1 MAWYMVHRHEATK
14 AGLHWDLR
22 LEENGVLK
30 SWAIPKGMPKESG
43 MRHLAIQTPDHDLE
57 YGKWEG
63 TIPEGSYGAGKVTID
78 ATGEYKTIERTKNK
92 WKFQCLTGKYK
103 GTWTLR
109 HWKNKQW
116 LITKS
121 ADQKY
126 SMSYSAEGES
136 CDFCEDPINV
146 TSCITDLEEWN
157 PKNCGKLVCDECQ
170 VQLLTPVNPQSGKSY
185 WVTGFCPICAQ
196 EEVSSGEMFNADAPL
211 DGQTFEAPYEI
222 KIYVP
227 STRLDTRISEAAF
240 QNRIRVTKSF
250 LSHLFGGYTSVQAQG
265 GYLSNEG
272 GVITEPVAVVTGF
285 ANPEDY
291 EDKLPLLERFIKSK
305 QKRWG
310 QESLGFEFENDF
322 FMYPDFV

>member
-43 MRHLAIQTPDHDLE
+43 VRHLAIQTPDHDLE

-78 ATGEYKTIERTKNK
+78 ATGEYKTIERTKTK

-121 ADQKY
+121 ADQRY
-126 SMSYSAEGES
+126 SMSYSAE
-136 CDFCEDPINV
+136 
-146 TSCITDLEEWN
+146 
-157 PKNCGKLVCDECQ
+157 
-170 VQLLTPVNPQSGKSY
+170 
-185 WVTGFCPICAQ
+185 
-196 EEVSSGEMFNADAPL
+196 APL
-211 DGQTFEAPYEI
+211 EGQTFEAPYEI

-240 QNRIRVTKSF
+240 QHRIRVTKSF

-265 GYLSNEG
+265 GYMSNEDG
-272 GVITEPVAVVTGF
+272 LITEPVAVVTGF
-285 ANPEDY
+285 ANPKDY